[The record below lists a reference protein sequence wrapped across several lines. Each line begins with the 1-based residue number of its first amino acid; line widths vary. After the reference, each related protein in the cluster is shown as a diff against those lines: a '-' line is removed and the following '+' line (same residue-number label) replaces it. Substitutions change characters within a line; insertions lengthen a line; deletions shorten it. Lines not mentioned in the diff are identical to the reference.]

1 MDKELTLLICCHNH
15 GKYLP
20 SMLSSVFTQT
30 LDQSRWKL
38 LIIFDECTDDS
49 KGYFNEGWKSQC
61 LRWGC
66 RPTDWLEHSYL
77 IREKKEGLAAC
88 KNFGLKHIDTPYVAY
103 LDADDG
109 MFPERLERQLN
120 FLNKYTMK
128 QMAVCACQVWDRG
141 EHGGLFINCFEIGQY
156 QYHHQIEERIPYENI
171 ICHGSTMARTEAIMD
186 VGGYSESQN
195 ILGREDW
202 DLWQRMII
210 AGKKFYTLPERLYIW
225 SMGTSTER

>member
-1 MDKELTLLICCHNH
+1 MDKELTLLICNHNH

-30 LDQSRWKL
+30 LDPSRWKL

-49 KGYFNEGWKSQC
+49 QGYFNEGWKSQC

-77 IREKKEGLAAC
+77 VREKKEGLAAC

-109 MFPERLERQLN
+109 MFPERLERQLDMLTVGN
-120 FLNKYTMK
+120 VSLD
-128 QMAVCACQVWDRG
+128 VCACQAWDRDK
-141 EHGGLFINCFEIGQY
+141 HGGLFINCFEIGQY
-156 QYHHQIEERIPYENI
+156 QYHDQIEKQIVHENV
-171 ICHGSTMARTEAIMD
+171 ICHGSVMARKRAIME
-186 VGGYSESQN
+186 VNGY
-195 ILGREDW
+195 REDQYVLGMEDW
-202 DLWQRMII
+202 NLWQRMINCGSI
-210 AGKKFYTLPERLYIW
+210 FYTIPERLYIW
-225 SMGTSTER
+225 SRGTSTER